1 MLPES
6 PQVYRSSQLRLED
19 AIRRCE
25 ITVKDLYTSVS
36 FSRQYLYRL
45 MTGQQDLGN
54 ARGRVLAE
62 LSRILKVSTD
72 YLLGVEA
79 GDASA
84 AGHVHCSC
92 VEAIRREL
100 DEHQRAERFGD

>member
-1 MLPES
+1 MLPKS
-6 PQVYRSSQLRLED
+6 PQVYLSSQIRLED

-54 ARGRVLAE
+54 ARGRVLVE

-79 GDASA
+79 DDALA

-92 VEAIRREL
+92 VEAMMREL
-100 DEHQRAERFGD
+100 EEHQRAESFGD